1 MTLMYNRPQ
10 GAPPLA
16 SGLCIKCGAEL
27 KNVEIGLTKKM
38 VNRGIKEYMCLK
50 CLSEFTGVSK
60 QELLDKA
67 AHFKKMGCILF

>member
-1 MTLMYNRPQ
+1 MTPMYNRPQ
-10 GAPPLA
+10 GAPTPA
-16 SGLCIKCGAEL
+16 SNCCIKCGAEL

-38 VNRGIKEYMCLK
+38 VNRGTKEFMCLK
-50 CLSEFTGVSK
+50 CLSEFTGVSE